1 MITDDLIE
9 ELLEQELYDHLFG
22 DNNKRSRTE
31 FLENLSK
38 EEANWIMDSE
48 LIRAKVRNK
57 IRSDRK
63 KEGLSEIFRMDE
75 SITPDKTK

>member
-1 MITDDLIE
+1 M
-9 ELLEQELYDHLFG
+9 YDHLFG